1 MPKQKP
7 PTTEAPPEPT
17 WFDRH
22 HFKLTLSFLSLLFVL
37 FFFWNSIFFSIYPGE
52 AGVLWRRFW
61 GGTVLTRYFPEGFY
75 AIMPFNRLYVY
86 DVRLQAQNDDVV
98 FLTRNGLLLS
108 VKWATVFQPRRD
120 ALARLHVDLGPN
132 YKETFMRPKTLHALR
147 AVLGNYTHE
156 EIYARDEDGL
166 LDEIY
171 DRLVGEVGTYIFL
184 ERVMVTELLLPEKI
198 QEAIDDK
205 LTQEQIAL
213 SYPYRIARE
222 YQEKQRKIIEAEGI
236 AQFESI
242 SGIPILQ
249 WRGIEATVEL
259 AQSQNAKIIVI
270 GTSANGLPI
279 ILNTGDGSVTTGG
292 GGGGQ

>member
-1 MPKQKP
+1 MAASKP
-7 PTTEAPPEPT
+7 PKSEKKKKQS

-22 HFKLTLSFLSLLFVL
+22 HFKLTLGFLTLLFL
-37 FFFWNSIFFSIYPGE
+37 IFFFWNSIFYSIYPGE

-61 GGTVLTRYFPEGFY
+61 GGTVLDQYFPEGFY
-75 AIMPFNRLYVY
+75 AILPFNRLYIY

-120 ALARLHVDLGPN
+120 RLARLHVDLGPA

-156 EIYARDEDGL
+156 QIYARDEDGL

-171 DRLVGEVGTYIFL
+171 DRLVSEVGEYIHV
-184 ERVMVTELLLPEKI
+184 ERVMITELLLPAQI
-198 QEAIDDK
+198 QQAIDDK

-213 SYPYRIARE
+213 SYPYRLSRE
-222 YQEKQRKIIEAEGI
+222 YQEKERKIIEAQGI
-236 AQFESI
+236 RDFEAI

-249 WRGIEATVEL
+249 WRGIEATVQL
-259 AQSQNAKIIVI
+259 AESPNSKIIVI
-270 GTSANGLPI
+270 GTSAEGLPI
-279 ILNTGDGSVTTGG
+279 ILNTGE
-292 GGGGQ
+292 GGGQ